1 MIEADLGR
9 PFSRLPVIPL
19 DLRPH
24 KVSITIHCTVI
35 VSMNCIVPL
44 GLYFALKY
52 TTSLPL
58 RTIIPI
64 ITAVI
69 GAPTLVLWVSRSWKL
84 FRTEKLRPV
93 GSSSR
98 WAFDYF
104 HWNLTT
110 GIVYMAVVFAIASRV
125 SSGLRL
131 FSLMLPLIILQCCLQ
146 LVFLEWFFFLGL
158 RAHFS
163 FSSVKVAS
171 KFPPGVVLL
180 AEDTCGVDGNLG
192 RSFRFALHERVAA
205 SPSLERALR
214 RLDWIWGLSGAIL
227 GFALIGMIFGIDN
240 DEIGFTIG
248 NNVPHSNQAIIL
260 TPLDSIH
267 SPMGMGNDPDNIYHQ
282 ICPSHFKRREL
293 DLLSDNASR

>member
-9 PFSRLPVIPL
+9 PFPRLPVIPL
-19 DLRPH
+19 DLRLH
-24 KVSITIHCTVI
+24 KVNITIHCTV
-35 VSMNCIVPL
+35 VVFMNFIAPL

-52 TTSLPL
+52 ATSLTL
-58 RTIIPI
+58 QTIIPI

-84 FRTEKLRPV
+84 FHTEILRPV

-104 HWNLTT
+104 HWNLTF
-110 GIVYMAVVFAIASRV
+110 GIIYMAVVFAVASRV
-125 SSGLRL
+125 SSGLCL
-131 FSLMLPLIILQCCLQ
+131 FSLMLPLIVLQCCLQ
-146 LVFLEWFFFLGL
+146 LVFLELSFLLGL
-158 RAHFS
+158 RAPFS

-171 KFPPGVVLL
+171 NFPPGVVLL

-205 SPSLERALR
+205 SPSLEKALR
-214 RLDWIWGLSGAIL
+214 RLDWIWGFSGVIL
-227 GFALIGMIFGIDN
+227 GFALIGMIFGIDD

-248 NNVPHSNQAIIL
+248 NKVYL
-260 TPLDSIH
+260 
-267 SPMGMGNDPDNIYHQ
+267 
-282 ICPSHFKRREL
+282 
-293 DLLSDNASR
+293 